1 MDYVLHLLIQISVFT
16 ILALGQY
23 LVLGRAGMLFVA
35 QASLFAIGAYGA
47 AIASSQGLPSV
58 VSLLVGTCA
67 ALVIGLPMGLP
78 ALRLRGDFLLVASL
92 GLCEIVRSVLNNWT
106 PVTGGAAGFMN
117 VPALGVGTL
126 TLNGPG
132 AIAPLVVGVATLCV
146 VFFYL
151 IDHSP
156 YGSLLTAIGEDAEG
170 VRALGKRVRRAKV
183 TAIGMSSA
191 WAGLAGGIWASYVS
205 YLDPTSFKVWES
217 VVVLSMVILGGSGRL
232 EGALVGASVL
242 VLVPEVLRFAG
253 LPAVV
258 AGPLRQVLFGLS
270 LILVIR
276 FRPNGLFGPAASY
289 ARTT

>member
-1 MDYVLHLLIQISVFT
+1 MDYALHLLIQISVFA

-35 QASLFAIGAYGA
+35 QAALFAIGAYGA
-47 AIASSQGLPSV
+47 AIASSQGLPSAA
-58 VSLLVGTCA
+58 SLLVGTCA

-106 PVTGGAAGFMN
+106 SVTGGAAGFMN
-117 VPALGVGTL
+117 VPALEVGTL
-126 TLNGPG
+126 TLNGPS
-132 AIAPLVVGVATLCV
+132 AFAPLVVGVTAVCLML
-146 VFFYL
+146 FYL

-156 YGSLLTAIGEDAEG
+156 YGSLLTAIGEDEEG

-183 TAIGMSSA
+183 TAIGVASA
-191 WAGLAGGIWASYVS
+191 WAGLAGGIWASYIS
-205 YLDPTSFKVWES
+205 YLDPASFKVWES
-217 VVVLSMVILGGSGRL
+217 VVVLSILILGGSGRL
-232 EGALVGASVL
+232 AGALIGAIVL

-253 LPAVV
+253 LPVAV

-270 LILVIR
+270 LILIIR
-276 FRPNGLFGPAASY
+276 FRPGGLLGPATSY